1 MSISM
6 NGPGH
11 ISAFA
16 GCCQVI
22 VFGHIGLN
30 HV

>member
-11 ISAFA
+11 ISTSA

-22 VFGHIGLN
+22 VFGHFGLI
-30 HV
+30 HD